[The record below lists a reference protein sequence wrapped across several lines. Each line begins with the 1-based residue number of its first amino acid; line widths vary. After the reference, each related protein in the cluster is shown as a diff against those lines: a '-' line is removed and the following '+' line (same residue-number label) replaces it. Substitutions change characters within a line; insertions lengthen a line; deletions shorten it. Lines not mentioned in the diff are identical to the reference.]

1 MENFS
6 KKKSNLALFCDF
18 YELTMMQGYFL
29 NGFENKV
36 CYFDVFFRKVPDK
49 GSFAIFAGLSDVLD
63 FIANLHFNQEDIAY
77 LRSQNIFCEAFLKY
91 LEHFKFNGEIYS
103 VQEGEIIFPNEPL
116 MIIKA
121 NAIEAQLL
129 ETFLLLN
136 INHQS
141 LIATKANRIVRAA
154 KNRPVFEF
162 GSRRAHGSDAA
173 IKGARAAIIGGCIS
187 SSCTLAGKKYNINI
201 SGTMAHSWVQMFDD
215 EFKAFCHYLQLYPK
229 NPILLIDTYD
239 YKQGLNNA
247 IKAFKKFKIKQ
258 CGVRIDSGNL
268 ERLSKEIRAIL
279 NENDLLEC
287 KIIVSNSLDEKSIEK
302 LLKNKAPIDAFGV
315 GERLIT
321 ASSDPIFGCVYKL
334 VAIEENHIAKPK
346 IKISEDKH
354 KTTIPHFKKLFRIYD
369 KKSQKMLFD
378 ELYIY
383 DEKLIKLDGNLQRQ
397 ELLKCVFK
405 EGKIFNKQDNI
416 KQIALYT
423 KNQISKLDEKSLEN
437 KEKYKIK
444 LSKKLKKLTKNCLQI
459 YKNTLE

>member
-6 KKKSNLALFCDF
+6 KKKSSLTLLCDF

-29 NGFENKV
+29 NGFENKT
-36 CYFDVFFRKVPDK
+36 CYFDIFFRKIPDK
-49 GSFAIFAGLSDVLD
+49 GSFAIFAGLNEILD
-63 FIANLHFNQEDIAY
+63 FVANLHFSQEDIAY
-77 LRSQNIFCEAFLKY
+77 LRSQNIFCEDFLKY
-91 LEHFKFNGEIYS
+91 LEHFKFNGEIYAI
-103 VQEGEIIFPNEPL
+103 QEGEIIFPNEPL
-116 MIIKA
+116 MVIKA

-162 GSRRAHGSDAA
+162 GSRRAHGNDAA
-173 IKGARAAIIGGCIS
+173 IKGARAAIIGGCIA
-187 SSCTLAGKKYNINI
+187 SSCTFAGKKYGIKI
-201 SGTMAHSWVQMFDD
+201 GGTMAHSWVQMFDD

-239 YKQGLNNA
+239 YKQGLSNA
-247 IKAFKKFKIKQ
+247 IRAFKKFKIKQ
-258 CGVRIDSGNL
+258 CGVRIDSGDL
-268 ERLSKEIRAIL
+268 EKLSKEIRTIL
-279 NENDLLEC
+279 DKNDLLEC

-302 LLKNKAPIDAFGV
+302 LLKNKANIDAFGV
-315 GERLIT
+315 GEKLIT
-321 ASSDPIFGCVYKL
+321 AFSDPIFGCVYKL
-334 VAIEENHIAKPK
+334 VAIEENHIIEPK

-378 ELYIY
+378 ELYTY
-383 DEKLIKLDGNLQRQ
+383 DEKLTKLDENLERQ

-405 EGKIFNKQDNI
+405 EGRIINKQDSV
-416 KQIALYT
+416 KKIALYT
-423 KNQISKLDEKSLEN
+423 KNQISKLDEKLLEN

-444 LSKKLKKLTKNCLQI
+444 LSKNLKNLTKKCLQI
-459 YKNTLE
+459 YKNTLK